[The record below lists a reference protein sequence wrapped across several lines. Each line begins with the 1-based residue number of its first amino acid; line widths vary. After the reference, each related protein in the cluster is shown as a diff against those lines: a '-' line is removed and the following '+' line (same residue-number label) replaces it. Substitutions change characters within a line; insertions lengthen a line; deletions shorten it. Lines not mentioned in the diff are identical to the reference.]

1 MNKYC
6 GQHLIIANEIQP
18 TEPDSL
24 PSPPRSHSPTYD
36 ADKEP
41 PKGEPVAE
49 ALIQNEQSFHHL
61 KILKSSIEQPE
72 QIPYEPIRP
81 TKQKNKNRRVYSQV
95 SGFTE
100 FSAVMLII
108 ALFQFIRQ
116 KINKIYTL
124 QNFGANGRLGGSYAW
139 HWHFCSTFFF
149 KHTCRVRS
157 DNINGQSGFP
167 I

>member
-24 PSPPRSHSPTYD
+24 PSPPRSHSPTWD
-36 ADKEP
+36 ADNEP
-41 PKGEPVAE
+41 HKGEPVAE

-95 SGFTE
+95 SGFYRIFRRE
-100 FSAVMLII
+100 VDNCII
-108 ALFQFIRQ
+108 SIYPRKYIYAIR
-116 KINKIYTL
+116 
-124 QNFGANGRLGGSYAW
+124 NFGR
-139 HWHFCSTFFF
+139 
-149 KHTCRVRS
+149 
-157 DNINGQSGFP
+157 
-167 I
+167 